1 MEINQN
7 VSKMFFTSISAMLS
21 LDKPHAHYDA
31 HADFMGIGVSININ
45 ANSCPV
51 LGHDLVSR

>member
-31 HADFMGIGVSININ
+31 HADFMGIGVSIID

>member
-1 MEINQN
+1 
-7 VSKMFFTSISAMLS
+7 MLS

-31 HADFMGIGVSININ
+31 HADFMGIGVSIIS

>member
-7 VSKMFFTSISAMLS
+7 VSKMFFTSILAMLS

-31 HADFMGIGVSININ
+31 HADFMGIGVSIIDAN
-45 ANSCPV
+45 ASPV
-51 LGHDLVSR
+51 

>member
-31 HADFMGIGVSININ
+31 HADFMGIGVSIID

-51 LGHDLVSR
+51 